1 MNSFYQVG
9 TKTKFQLSH
18 SDSNLFVLSIASGQ
32 KWAPVYSLHLKLA
45 MADIIAHKFIE
56 EIDSVHVELV
66 QD

>member
-18 SDSNLFVLSIASGQ
+18 SDSNLLVLSIASGQ

-45 MADIIAHKFIE
+45 MADIAHKFVE